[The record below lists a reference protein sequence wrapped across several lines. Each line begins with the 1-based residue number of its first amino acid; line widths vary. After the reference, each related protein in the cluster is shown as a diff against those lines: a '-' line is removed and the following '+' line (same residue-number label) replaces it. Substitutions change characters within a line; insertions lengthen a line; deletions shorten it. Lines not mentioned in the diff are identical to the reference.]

1 MPTYT
6 VSYSSRVN
14 APAAVAYDIIADY
27 RDGHPHILP
36 PKYFRNLQVQSGGRG
51 AGTRIT
57 FDMGALGYWRSVAA
71 EIGEPE
77 PGRLLEETIPAER
90 VQTSFLVEAV
100 GENACDVTIST
111 TMPQRAGIAGSIER
125 LTTSAFMRRV
135 YREELSMLDR
145 VARSRA
151 TR

>member
-14 APAAVAYDIIADY
+14 APAAVAYGIIADY

-51 AGTRIT
+51 DGTRIT
-57 FDMGALGYWRSVAA
+57 FEMGALGYWRSASA
-71 EIGEPE
+71 EIREPE

-90 VQTSFLVEAV
+90 VLTTFRVEAV
-100 GENACDVTIST
+100 SESACDVTIST

-135 YREELSMLDR
+135 YREERRMLDR

>member
-1 MPTYT
+1 MPSYT
-6 VSYSSRVN
+6 VTYSSRVN
-14 APAAVAYDIIADY
+14 APAAVAYGIIADY

-57 FDMGALGYWRSVAA
+57 FEMGVLGYWRSAAA
-71 EIGEPE
+71 EVREPE
-77 PGRLLEETIPAER
+77 PGRLLEETIPAEQ
-90 VQTSFLVEAV
+90 VLTTFLVEAA

-111 TMPQRAGIAGSIER
+111 TMPQRAGIAGSLER
-125 LTTSAFMRRV
+125 LTTSAFLRRV
-135 YREELSMLDR
+135 YREELGILDR

-151 TR
+151 AR